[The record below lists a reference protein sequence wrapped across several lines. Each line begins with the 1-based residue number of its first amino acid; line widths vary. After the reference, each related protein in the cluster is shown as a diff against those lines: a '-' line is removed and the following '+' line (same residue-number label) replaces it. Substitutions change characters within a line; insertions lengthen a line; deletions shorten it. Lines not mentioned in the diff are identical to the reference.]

1 MDFLRITSICDQA
14 MAASDTVALE
24 AFVTDIGVALG
35 MDDITKQKNHEYKD
49 NYKFQNGVDYWSDSR
64 LLMSCSDI
72 DGLLETLSA
81 TETDIGTYLKNI
93 VYEEGEY
100 ETVQDYLSN
109 VFENDIVTVKLD
121 LIGGYCFENIL
132 EEISAVEAGEG
143 DS

>member
-1 MDFLRITSICDQA
+1 MDFQIIKDICGKA
-14 MAASDTVALE
+14 LESGDTVALE
-24 AFVTDIGVALG
+24 TCVTDLGVALG

-49 NYKFQNGVDYWSDSR
+49 NYKFQNAVDYWSDSR

-109 VFENDIVTVKLD
+109 VFENDIVKVKLD
-121 LIGGYCFENIL
+121 LIGGYCFENIM
-132 EEISAVEAGEG
+132 EEMQAVEAGEG
-143 DS
+143 ND

>member
-1 MDFLRITSICDQA
+1 MDFQIINDICGK
-14 MAASDTVALE
+14 ASEAGDTVTLE
-24 AFVTDIGVALG
+24 ACITDLGVALG
-35 MDDITKQKNHEYKD
+35 MGDITKQKNHEYKD
-49 NYKFQNGVDYWSDSR
+49 NYKFQNAVDYWSDSR
-64 LLMSCSDI
+64 LLMSCRDI

-132 EEISAVEAGEG
+132 EEIRAVESGEG